1 MLATAAWKAIAF
13 ALAVLILAVGSYAVF
28 RNDPAEAKTRLPNSP
43 SNNVLL
49 GKAIWE

>member
-28 RNDPAEAKTRLPNSP
+28 RNDPAEGEDPPPEQPK
-43 SNNVLL
+43 
-49 GKAIWE
+49 